1 MRYIDLRFIYLLTY
15 CPRDVFRL
23 LGKVLAQSGLVWEM
37 AVYYSRIVA
46 IVVVVVVVVAVM
58 FVILQVKED
67 VEVLQVGLIL
77 C

>member
-1 MRYIDLRFIYLLTY
+1 
-15 CPRDVFRL
+15 
-23 LGKVLAQSGLVWEM
+23 M